1 MTINI
6 VWYNTICFL
15 RTNLYLFEHTSS
27 TLLFVHCSMFMYN
40 NWSAQFAHA
49 FIFTLKIKHQRFSIV
64 FSLPDI
70 PYSIIHKIW
79 RVCWNASKIKPTI
92 CHYVSPHIYMGETFF
107 LSELSVLPS
116 VAHLVRTITP
126 VLYCCYWNETSY
138 MERSWWEEVQCSAQG
153 P

>member
-107 LSELSVLPS
+107 LSELSIC
-116 VAHLVRTITP
+116 RTSCPDNHSCSI
-126 VLYCCYWNETSY
+126 LLLLKWNFIYGKIMMRGSA
-138 MERSWWEEVQCSAQG
+138 VQCSAQG

>member
-1 MTINI
+1 LTINI

-49 FIFTLKIKHQRFSIV
+49 FIFTNKHQCFSIV